1 MASSMAID
9 ILRFT
14 QKYSLYSNS
23 FTFIIGTIGNLLN
36 ILVFTTLKLFRNN
49 QCVLYVVTESIANIF
64 QLTIFAL
71 IFILIALYQTDP
83 ATSSLFWCK
92 FRGMMV
98 TLCTLISFST
108 ICFSASHQYLSTSHH
123 SYLRQLST
131 IKLTRFL
138 ICTSVIIS
146 LLHTIPFGIFTEIRS
161 SVCDVFNQNMLNYIS
176 YFYYPVLS
184 GFLPVLIASM
194 FSFLAYNNVR
204 RIVRRQVPIVRRRLD
219 QQLTAMILI
228 RIIVFIVLTLPYDI
242 QRMYTYI
249 AKVNESNL
257 LYFAVNNLI
266 GAVLITLFNLNYG
279 APFYVFVITSARFR
293 RQVKH
298 VLVKNCWGRCKR
310 WFLHSINKV
319 HPIADTESPASSIAL
334 E

>member
-14 QKYSLYSNS
+14 QQYSLYSNS
-23 FTFIIGTIGNLLN
+23 FTFSIGTIGNLLN

-64 QLTIFAL
+64 QLTTFAL
-71 IFILIALYQTDP
+71 LYILPAIHQIDP

-92 FRGMMV
+92 FRGMV
-98 TLCTLISFST
+98 ISSCTLISFST

-123 SYLRQLST
+123 LYLRQLST
-131 IKLTRFL
+131 IKLARFL
-138 ICTSVIIS
+138 ICTSIIIS
-146 LLHTIPFGIFTEIRS
+146 ILHTIPYSIFLEIRS
-161 SVCDVFNQNMLNYIS
+161 SVC
-176 YFYYPVLS
+176 VLS
-184 GFLPVLIASM
+184 GLLPVLIASV

-228 RIIVFIVLTLPYDI
+228 RTIIFIVLTVPYDI
-242 QRMYTYI
+242 HRMYTYI
-249 AKVNESNL
+249 AKVNQSNL
-257 LYFAVNNLI
+257 LYFAIINLI
-266 GAVLITLFNLNYG
+266 GSVLATLFNLNY
-279 APFYVFVITSARFR
+279 AISFYIFFITSARFR

-298 VLVKNCWGRCKR
+298 VLVKKCWRRCKR
-310 WFLHSINKV
+310 WFLYSRNQV
-319 HPIADTESPASSIAL
+319 NPNENVRSPESSVVL
-334 E
+334 D

>member
-1 MASSMAID
+1 MASSMATD

-14 QKYSLYSNS
+14 QQYSLYSNS
-23 FTFIIGTIGNLLN
+23 FTFIIGTTGNLLN

-64 QLTIFAL
+64 QLTTFAL
-71 IFILIALYQTDP
+71 IFILTAIYQTDP

-92 FRGMMV
+92 FRSIMV
-98 TLCTLISFST
+98 SSCTLISFST
-108 ICFSASHQYLSTSHH
+108 ICLSASHQYLSTSPLL
-123 SYLRQLST
+123 YLRQLST
-131 IKLTRFL
+131 IKTARFL
-138 ICTSVIIS
+138 ICASVTIS
-146 LLHTIPFGIFTEIRS
+146 ILLTIPFGIFLKIRAS
-161 SVCDVFNQNMLNYIS
+161 ICAVFNQTMLNYIS

-184 GFLPVLIASM
+184 GLLPVLIASA

-204 RIVRRQVPIVRRRLD
+204 RIVRRQIPIVRRKLD

-228 RIIVFIVLTLPYDI
+228 RIIVFIILTLPYDI
-242 QRMYTYI
+242 QEMYTYI
-249 AKVNESNL
+249 AKVNQSNL
-257 LYFAVNNLI
+257 LYYAIINLI
-266 GAVLITLFNLNYG
+266 EAVLITLFNLNY
-279 APFYVFVITSARFR
+279 AASFYVFMITSARFR

-319 HPIADTESPASSIAL
+319 HPTADTESPVCSVAL

>member
-14 QKYSLYSNS
+14 QQYSLYSNS
-23 FTFIIGTIGNLLN
+23 FTFSIGTIGNLLN

-64 QLTIFAL
+64 QLTTFAL
-71 IFILIALYQTDP
+71 LYILPAIHQIDP

-92 FRGMMV
+92 FRGMV
-98 TLCTLISFST
+98 ISSCTLISFST

-123 SYLRQLST
+123 LYLRQLST
-131 IKLTRFL
+131 IKLARFL
-138 ICTSVIIS
+138 ICTSIIIS
-146 LLHTIPFGIFTEIRS
+146 ILHTIPYSIFLEIRS
-161 SVCDVFNQNMLNYIS
+161 SVCGIFNQNMLNYLS

-184 GFLPVLIASM
+184 GLLPVLIASV

-204 RIVRRQVPIVRRRLD
+204 RIVRRQIPIVRRRLD

-228 RIIVFIVLTLPYDI
+228 RTIIFIVLTVPYDI
-242 QRMYTYI
+242 HRMYTYI
-249 AKVNESNL
+249 AKVNQSNL
-257 LYFAVNNLI
+257 LYFAIINLI
-266 GAVLITLFNLNYG
+266 GSVLATLFNLNY
-279 APFYVFVITSARFR
+279 AISFYIFFITSARFR

-298 VLVKNCWGRCKR
+298 VLVKKCWRRCKR
-310 WFLHSINKV
+310 WFLYSRNQV
-319 HPIADTESPASSIAL
+319 NPNENVRSPESSVVL
-334 E
+334 D

>member
-1 MASSMAID
+1 MASSMAMD

-14 QKYSLYSNS
+14 QQYSLYSSS
-23 FTFIIGTIGNLLN
+23 FVFTIGTIGNLLN

-71 IFILIALYQTDP
+71 IYILPAIYQTDP

-92 FRGMMV
+92 FRLMMIS
-98 TLCTLISFST
+98 LCTLISFST
-108 ICFSASHQYLSTSHH
+108 ICFSTSHQYLSTSHLF
-123 SYLRQLST
+123 YLRQLST
-131 IKLTRFL
+131 IKLTKFL

-146 LLHTIPFGIFTEIRS
+146 MLHTIPFGIFTEIQAS
-161 SVCDVFNQNMLNYIS
+161 FC
-176 YFYYPVLS
+176 VLS
-184 GFLPVLIASM
+184 GFLPVLIASV

-204 RIVRRQVPIVRRRLD
+204 RIVRRQIPIVRRKLD

-228 RIIVFIVLTLPYDI
+228 RIIVFIVLTVPYDI

-249 AKVNESNL
+249 AKIS
-257 LYFAVNNLI
+257 
-266 GAVLITLFNLNYG
+266 
-279 APFYVFVITSARFR
+279 FYVFVITSGRFR

-298 VLVKNCWGRCKR
+298 VLVKKCWRRCKR
-310 WFLHSINKV
+310 WLLCSKNEV
-319 HPIADTESPASSIAL
+319 HPIVDVRPPDSSVVL

>member
-1 MASSMAID
+1 MASSMAMD
-9 ILRFT
+9 ILHFT
-14 QKYSLYSNS
+14 QQYSLYSNS

-64 QLTIFAL
+64 QLTTFAL
-71 IFILIALYQTDP
+71 IFILTAIYQTDP

-108 ICFSASHQYLSTSHH
+108 IVFSASHQYLSTSPLF
-123 SYLRQLST
+123 YLRQLST
-131 IKLTRFL
+131 IKLTKFL

-146 LLHTIPFGIFTEIRS
+146 LLHNIPFGIFTEIRS
-161 SVCDVFNQNMLNYIS
+161 SVCDVFNQNMLNYLS

-184 GFLPVLIASM
+184 GLLPVLIASV

-204 RIVRRQVPIVRRRLD
+204 RIVRRQVPIVRRKLD

-228 RIIVFIVLTLPYDI
+228 RIIVFIVLTVPYDI
-242 QRMYTYI
+242 QRMYTFI
-249 AKVNESNL
+249 AKVNQSNL

-266 GAVLITLFNLNYG
+266 GAVLITLFNLNYA

-298 VLVKNCWGRCKR
+298 VLVKKCWGRCKR

-319 HPIADTESPASSIAL
+319 HPIVDTESPACSVAL